1 MKMAQPG
8 VESRSRNFIDW
19 TQIDEILL
27 DLDGT
32 LLDLNFDL
40 HFWLEYLPIIY
51 SEKHKVRIDDAK
63 NILYKIL
70 DAEIGTLNWY
80 CLDFWRN
87 KLDLDIVQL
96 KRNVSHL
103 IQVHP
108 NVDEFLTQV
117 KLINKKIYLVT
128 NAHRKT
134 IKLKMQATKIE
145 HYFDDIISSHDF
157 GFAKQQQH
165 FWHELTRNIGLK
177 KERAIFFDDSQD
189 VLHAARKF
197 NISQIIAISKPSSK
211 LDAKEV
217 FGFINIEN
225 FSQIMPIDSD

>member
-1 MKMAQPG
+1 MAQPG

-51 SEKHKVRIDDAK
+51 SEKHKIRIEDAK
-63 NILYKIL
+63 NILLKML

-108 NVDEFLTQV
+108 NVDEFLTQA

-157 GFAKQQQH
+157 GFAKQEQH
-165 FWHELTRNIGLK
+165 FWHELTRNIGLI
-177 KERAIFFDDSQD
+177 KERAIFFDDSKD

-197 NISQIIAISKPSSK
+197 NIGQIIAISKPSSK
-211 LDAKEV
+211 LDAKELS
-217 FGFINIEN
+217 GFINIEN
-225 FSQIMPIDSD
+225 FSQVMPIDSD

>member
-1 MKMAQPG
+1 MAQPG
-8 VESRSRNFIDW
+8 VESRSRNLIDW

-51 SEKHKVRIDDAK
+51 SEKHKIRIEDAK
-63 NILYKIL
+63 NILLKML

-108 NVDEFLTQV
+108 NVDEFLTQA

-157 GFAKQQQH
+157 GFAKQEQH
-165 FWHELTRNIGLK
+165 FWHELTRNIGLI
-177 KERAIFFDDSQD
+177 KERAIFFDDSKD

-197 NISQIIAISKPSSK
+197 NIGQIIAISKPSSK
-211 LDAKEV
+211 LDAKELS
-217 FGFINIEN
+217 GFINIEN
-225 FSQIMPIDSD
+225 FSQVMPIDSD

>member
-8 VESRSRNFIDW
+8 AENSSRNFIDW
-19 TQIDEILL
+19 TQIDDILL

-51 SEKHKVRIDDAK
+51 SEKHKVRIEDAK
-63 NILYKIL
+63 DILLKML
-70 DAEIGTLNWY
+70 NAEIGTLNWY
-80 CLDFWRN
+80 CLDFWEN

-103 IQVHP
+103 IRAHP
-108 NVDEFLTQV
+108 NVDKFLTQV
-117 KLINKKIYLVT
+117 KLKNKKIYLVT

-134 IKLKMQATKIE
+134 ITLKMQATKIE
-145 HYFDDIISSHDF
+145 HYFDGIISSHDF
-157 GFAKQQQH
+157 GVAKQEQH

-177 KERAIFFDDSQD
+177 KERTIFFDDSQD

-197 NISQIIAISKPSSK
+197 NIGQIIAISKPSSK

-217 FGFINIEN
+217 SGFINIEN
-225 FSQIMPIDSD
+225 FSQVMPIDSN

>member
-1 MKMAQPG
+1 MAQPG

-51 SEKHKVRIDDAK
+51 SEKHKVRIEDAK
-63 NILYKIL
+63 NILLKML

-108 NVDEFLTQV
+108 NVVEFLTKA

-157 GFAKQQQH
+157 GFAKQEQH

-197 NISQIIAISKPSSK
+197 NIGQIIAISKPSSK

-217 FGFINIEN
+217 PGFINIEN
-225 FSQIMPIDSD
+225 FSQAMPVDID

>member
-1 MKMAQPG
+1 MAQSG
-8 VESRSRNFIDW
+8 VESRSRNLIDW

-51 SEKHKVRIDDAK
+51 SEKHKIRIEDAK
-63 NILYKIL
+63 NTLLKML

-108 NVDEFLTQV
+108 NVDEFLTQA

-157 GFAKQQQH
+157 GFAKQEQH
-165 FWHELTRNIGLK
+165 FWHELTRNIGLI
-177 KERAIFFDDSQD
+177 KERAIFFDDSKD
-189 VLHAARKF
+189 VLNAARKF
-197 NISQIIAISKPSSK
+197 NIGQIIAISKPSSK

-217 FGFINIEN
+217 SGFINIEN
-225 FSQIMPIDSD
+225 FSQVMPIDSD

>member
-1 MKMAQPG
+1 MKMAQSG
-8 VESRSRNFIDW
+8 VESRSRNLIDW

-51 SEKHKVRIDDAK
+51 SEKHKIRIEDAK
-63 NILYKIL
+63 NTLLKML

-108 NVDEFLTQV
+108 NVVEFLTKA

-157 GFAKQQQH
+157 GFAKQEQH
-165 FWHELTRNIGLK
+165 FWHELTRNIGLI
-177 KERAIFFDDSQD
+177 KERAIFFDDSKD

-197 NISQIIAISKPSSK
+197 NIGQIIAISKPSSK
-211 LDAKEV
+211 LDAKELS
-217 FGFINIEN
+217 GFINIEN
-225 FSQIMPIDSD
+225 FSQVMPIDSD

>member
-1 MKMAQPG
+1 MAQPG
-8 VESRSRNFIDW
+8 VESSSRNLIDW
-19 TQIDEILL
+19 TKIDEILL

-51 SEKHKVRIDDAK
+51 SEKHKIRIEDAK
-63 NILYKIL
+63 NILLKML

-108 NVDEFLTQV
+108 NVDEFLTQA

-157 GFAKQQQH
+157 GFAKQEQH
-165 FWHELTRNIGLK
+165 FWHELTRNIGLI
-177 KERAIFFDDSQD
+177 KERAIFFDDSKD

-197 NISQIIAISKPSSK
+197 NIGQIIAISKPSSK
-211 LDAKEV
+211 LDAKELS
-217 FGFINIEN
+217 GFINIEN
-225 FSQIMPIDSD
+225 FSQVMPIDSD

>member
-1 MKMAQPG
+1 MAQSG
-8 VESRSRNFIDW
+8 VESRSRNLIDW

-51 SEKHKVRIDDAK
+51 SEKHKIRIEDAK
-63 NILYKIL
+63 NTLLKML

-157 GFAKQQQH
+157 GFAKQEQH
-165 FWHELTRNIGLK
+165 FWHELTRNIGLI
-177 KERAIFFDDSQD
+177 KERAIFFDDSKD

-197 NISQIIAISKPSSK
+197 NIGQIIAISKPSSK
-211 LDAKEV
+211 LDAKELS
-217 FGFINIEN
+217 GFINIEN
-225 FSQIMPIDSD
+225 FSQVMPIDSD

>member
-1 MKMAQPG
+1 MKMAQSG
-8 VESRSRNFIDW
+8 VESRSRNLIDW

-51 SEKHKVRIDDAK
+51 SEKHKIRIEDAK
-63 NILYKIL
+63 NTLLKML

-108 NVDEFLTQV
+108 NVDEFLTQA

-145 HYFDDIISSHDF
+145 QYFDDIISSHDF
-157 GFAKQQQH
+157 GFAKQEQH
-165 FWHELTRNIGLK
+165 FWHELTRNIGLI
-177 KERAIFFDDSQD
+177 KERAIFFDDSKD

-197 NISQIIAISKPSSK
+197 NIGQIIAISKPSSK

-217 FGFINIEN
+217 SGFINIEN
-225 FSQIMPIDSD
+225 FSQVMPIYSD

>member
-1 MKMAQPG
+1 MAQSG
-8 VESRSRNFIDW
+8 VESRSRNLIDW

-51 SEKHKVRIDDAK
+51 SEKHKIRIEDAK
-63 NILYKIL
+63 NTLLKML

-108 NVDEFLTQV
+108 NVVEFLTKA

-157 GFAKQQQH
+157 GFAKQEQH
-165 FWHELTRNIGLK
+165 FWHELTRNIGLI
-177 KERAIFFDDSQD
+177 KERAIFFDDSKD

-197 NISQIIAISKPSSK
+197 NIGQIIAISKPSSK

-217 FGFINIEN
+217 SGFINIEN
-225 FSQIMPIDSD
+225 FSQVMPIDSD

>member
-1 MKMAQPG
+1 MAQSG
-8 VESRSRNFIDW
+8 VESRSRNLIDW

-51 SEKHKVRIDDAK
+51 SEKHKIRIEDAK
-63 NILYKIL
+63 NTLLKML

-108 NVDEFLTQV
+108 NVDEFLAQV

-157 GFAKQQQH
+157 GFAKQEQH
-165 FWHELTRNIGLK
+165 FWHELTRNIGLI
-177 KERAIFFDDSQD
+177 KERAIFFDDSKD

-197 NISQIIAISKPSSK
+197 NIGQIIAISKPSSK

-217 FGFINIEN
+217 SGFINIEN
-225 FSQIMPIDSD
+225 FSQVMPIDSD

>member
-1 MKMAQPG
+1 MAQSG
-8 VESRSRNFIDW
+8 VESRSRNLIDW

-51 SEKHKVRIDDAK
+51 SEKHKIRIEDAK
-63 NILYKIL
+63 NTLLKML

-108 NVDEFLTQV
+108 NVVEFLTKA

-157 GFAKQQQH
+157 GFAKQEQH
-165 FWHELTRNIGLK
+165 FWHELTRNIGLI
-177 KERAIFFDDSQD
+177 KERAIFFDDSKD
-189 VLHAARKF
+189 VLNAARKF
-197 NISQIIAISKPSSK
+197 NIGQIIAISKPSSK

-217 FGFINIEN
+217 SGFINIEN
-225 FSQIMPIDSD
+225 FSQVMPIYSD

>member
-1 MKMAQPG
+1 MVQPG

-51 SEKHKVRIDDAK
+51 SEKHKVRIEDAK
-63 NILYKIL
+63 NILQKIL
-70 DAEIGTLNWY
+70 NAEIGTLNWY

-145 HYFDDIISSHDF
+145 HYFDNIISSHDF

-189 VLHAARKF
+189 VLNAARKY
-197 NISQIIAISKPSSK
+197 NIRQIIAISKPSSK
-211 LDAKEV
+211 LAAKEV
-217 FGFINIEN
+217 SGFINIEN
-225 FSQIMPIDSD
+225 FSQAMPIGNV

>member
-1 MKMAQPG
+1 MAQSG
-8 VESRSRNFIDW
+8 VESRSRNLIDW

-51 SEKHKVRIDDAK
+51 SEKHKIRIEDAK
-63 NILYKIL
+63 NTLLKML

-108 NVDEFLTQV
+108 NVDEFLTQA

-145 HYFDDIISSHDF
+145 QYFDDIISSHDF
-157 GFAKQQQH
+157 GFAKQEQH
-165 FWHELTRNIGLK
+165 FWHELTRNIGLI
-177 KERAIFFDDSQD
+177 KERAIFFDDSKD
-189 VLHAARKF
+189 VLNAARKF
-197 NISQIIAISKPSSK
+197 NIGQIIAISKPSSK

-217 FGFINIEN
+217 SGFINIEN
-225 FSQIMPIDSD
+225 FSQVMPIDSD

>member
-1 MKMAQPG
+1 MAQPG
-8 VESRSRNFIDW
+8 VESSSRNLIDW
-19 TQIDEILL
+19 TKIDEILL

-51 SEKHKVRIDDAK
+51 SEKHKVRIGDAK
-63 NILYKIL
+63 DILLKML
-70 DAEIGTLNWY
+70 DTEIGTLNWY
-80 CLDFWRN
+80 CLDFWSN

-108 NVDEFLTQV
+108 NVDEFLTQA
-117 KLINKKIYLVT
+117 KLMNKKIYLVT

-134 IKLKMQATKIE
+134 INLKMQATKIE
-145 HYFDDIISSHDF
+145 QYFDDIISSHDF
-157 GFAKQQQH
+157 GFAKQEQH
-165 FWHELTRNIGLK
+165 FWHELTRNIGLI
-177 KERAIFFDDSQD
+177 KERAIFFDDSKD

-197 NISQIIAISKPSSK
+197 NIGQIIAISKPSSK
-211 LDAKEV
+211 LDAKELS
-217 FGFINIEN
+217 GFINIEN
-225 FSQIMPIDSD
+225 FSQVMPIDSD

>member
-1 MKMAQPG
+1 MVQPG

-51 SEKHKVRIDDAK
+51 SEKHKVRIEDAK
-63 NILYKIL
+63 NILQKIL

-108 NVDEFLTQV
+108 NVVEFLTKA

-157 GFAKQQQH
+157 GFAKQEQH
-165 FWHELTRNIGLK
+165 FWHELTRNIGLI
-177 KERAIFFDDSQD
+177 KERAIFFDDSKD

-197 NISQIIAISKPSSK
+197 NIGQIIAISKPSSK

-217 FGFINIEN
+217 SGFINIEN
-225 FSQIMPIDSD
+225 FSQVMPIDSD

>member
-1 MKMAQPG
+1 MAQPG

-51 SEKHKVRIDDAK
+51 SEKHKVRIEDAK
-63 NILYKIL
+63 NILQKIL

-108 NVDEFLTQV
+108 NVDEFLTQA

-157 GFAKQQQH
+157 GFAKQEQH
-165 FWHELTRNIGLK
+165 FWHELTRNIGLI
-177 KERAIFFDDSQD
+177 KERAIFFDDSKD
-189 VLHAARKF
+189 VLNAARKF
-197 NISQIIAISKPSSK
+197 NIGQIIAISKPSSK

-217 FGFINIEN
+217 SGFINIEN
-225 FSQIMPIDSD
+225 FSQVMPIYSD

>member
-1 MKMAQPG
+1 MARPG
-8 VESRSRNFIDW
+8 VESRSSNSIDW
-19 TQIDEILL
+19 NQIDEILL

-51 SEKHKVRIDDAK
+51 SEKHKVRIEDAK
-63 NILYKIL
+63 NMLLKML

-80 CLDFWRN
+80 CLDFWSN

-108 NVDEFLTQV
+108 NVDEFLTQA
-117 KLINKKIYLVT
+117 KLMNKKIYLVT

-134 IKLKMQATKIE
+134 INLKMQATKIE
-145 HYFDDIISSHDF
+145 HYFDAIISSHDL

-165 FWHELTRNIGLK
+165 FWHELARNIGLK

-189 VLHAARKF
+189 VLNAARKF
-197 NISQIIAISKPSSK
+197 NIGQIIAISKPSSK
-211 LDAKEV
+211 LAAKEV
-217 FGFINIEN
+217 SGFINIEN
-225 FSQIMPIDSD
+225 FSQAMPIGNV

>member
-1 MKMAQPG
+1 MKMAQSG
-8 VESRSRNFIDW
+8 VESRSRNLIDW

-51 SEKHKVRIDDAK
+51 SEKHKIRIEDAK
-63 NILYKIL
+63 NTLLKML

-108 NVDEFLTQV
+108 NVDEFLTQA

-157 GFAKQQQH
+157 GFAKQEQH
-165 FWHELTRNIGLK
+165 FWHELTRNIGLI
-177 KERAIFFDDSQD
+177 KERAIFFDDSKD

-197 NISQIIAISKPSSK
+197 NIGQIIAISKPSSK

-217 FGFINIEN
+217 SGFINIEN
-225 FSQIMPIDSD
+225 FSQVMPIDSD

>member
-1 MKMAQPG
+1 MAQSG
-8 VESRSRNFIDW
+8 VESRSRNLIDW

-51 SEKHKVRIDDAK
+51 SEKHKIRIEDAK
-63 NILYKIL
+63 NTLLKML

-108 NVDEFLTQV
+108 NVVEFLTKA

-157 GFAKQQQH
+157 GFAKQEQH
-165 FWHELTRNIGLK
+165 FWHELTRNIGLI
-177 KERAIFFDDSQD
+177 KERAIFFDDSKD

-197 NISQIIAISKPSSK
+197 NIGQIIAISKPSSK
-211 LDAKEV
+211 LDAKELS
-217 FGFINIEN
+217 GFINIEN
-225 FSQIMPIDSD
+225 FSQVMPIDSD

>member
-1 MKMAQPG
+1 MVQPG

-51 SEKHKVRIDDAK
+51 SEKHKVRIEDAK
-63 NILYKIL
+63 NILQKIL

-108 NVDEFLTQV
+108 NVDEFLTQA

-157 GFAKQQQH
+157 GFAKQEQH

-197 NISQIIAISKPSSK
+197 NIGQIIAISKPSSK

-217 FGFINIEN
+217 SGFINIEN
-225 FSQIMPIDSD
+225 FSQVMPIDSD

>member
-1 MKMAQPG
+1 MAQSG
-8 VESRSRNFIDW
+8 VESRSRNLIDW

-51 SEKHKVRIDDAK
+51 SEKHKIRIEDAK
-63 NILYKIL
+63 NILLKML

-108 NVDEFLTQV
+108 NVDEFLTQA

-157 GFAKQQQH
+157 GFAKQEQH
-165 FWHELTRNIGLK
+165 FWHELTRNIGLI
-177 KERAIFFDDSQD
+177 KERAIFFDDSKD
-189 VLHAARKF
+189 VLNAARKF
-197 NISQIIAISKPSSK
+197 NIGQIIAISKPSSK

-217 FGFINIEN
+217 SGFINIEN
-225 FSQIMPIDSD
+225 FSQVMPIDSD

>member
-1 MKMAQPG
+1 MAQSG
-8 VESRSRNFIDW
+8 VESRSRNLIDW

-51 SEKHKVRIDDAK
+51 SEKHKIRIEDAK
-63 NILYKIL
+63 NTLLKML

-108 NVDEFLTQV
+108 NVVEFLTKA

-157 GFAKQQQH
+157 GFAKQEQH
-165 FWHELTRNIGLK
+165 FWHELTQNIGLI
-177 KERAIFFDDSQD
+177 KERAIFFDDSKD

-197 NISQIIAISKPSSK
+197 NIGQIIAISKPSSK

-217 FGFINIEN
+217 SGFINIEN
-225 FSQIMPIDSD
+225 FSQVMPIDSD

>member
-1 MKMAQPG
+1 MKMAQSG
-8 VESRSRNFIDW
+8 VESRSRNLIDW

-51 SEKHKVRIDDAK
+51 SEKHKIRIEDAK
-63 NILYKIL
+63 NTLLKML

-108 NVDEFLTQV
+108 NVVEFLTKA

-145 HYFDDIISSHDF
+145 QYFDDIISSHDF
-157 GFAKQQQH
+157 GFAKQEQH
-165 FWHELTRNIGLK
+165 FWHELTRNIGLI
-177 KERAIFFDDSQD
+177 KERAIFFDDSKD

-197 NISQIIAISKPSSK
+197 NIGQIIAISKPSSK

-217 FGFINIEN
+217 SGFINIEN
-225 FSQIMPIDSD
+225 FSQVMPIDSD

>member
-1 MKMAQPG
+1 MAQPG
-8 VESRSRNFIDW
+8 VESSSRNLIDW
-19 TQIDEILL
+19 TKIDEILL

-51 SEKHKVRIDDAK
+51 SEKHKIRIEDAK
-63 NILYKIL
+63 NTLLKML

-108 NVDEFLTQV
+108 NVDEFLTQA

-157 GFAKQQQH
+157 GFAKQEQH
-165 FWHELTRNIGLK
+165 FWHELTRNIGLI
-177 KERAIFFDDSQD
+177 KERAIFFDDSKD

-197 NISQIIAISKPSSK
+197 NIGQIIAISKPSSK

-217 FGFINIEN
+217 SGFINIEN
-225 FSQIMPIDSD
+225 FSQVMPIDSD

>member
-1 MKMAQPG
+1 MKMVQPG

-51 SEKHKVRIDDAK
+51 SEKHKVRIEDAK
-63 NILYKIL
+63 NILQKIL

-108 NVDEFLTQV
+108 NVDEFLTQA

-157 GFAKQQQH
+157 GFAKQEQH
-165 FWHELTRNIGLK
+165 FWHELTRNIGLI
-177 KERAIFFDDSQD
+177 KERAIFFDDSKD

-197 NISQIIAISKPSSK
+197 NIGQIIAISKPSSK
-211 LDAKEV
+211 LDAKELS
-217 FGFINIEN
+217 GFINIEN
-225 FSQIMPIDSD
+225 FSQVMPIDSD

>member
-1 MKMAQPG
+1 MAQSG
-8 VESRSRNFIDW
+8 VESRSRNLIDW

-51 SEKHKVRIDDAK
+51 SEKHKIRIEDAK
-63 NILYKIL
+63 NTLLKML

-108 NVDEFLTQV
+108 NVVEFLTKA

-157 GFAKQQQH
+157 GFAKQEQH

-197 NISQIIAISKPSSK
+197 NIGQIIAISKPSSK

-217 FGFINIEN
+217 SGFINIEN
-225 FSQIMPIDSD
+225 FSQAMPIDID

>member
-1 MKMAQPG
+1 MAQSG
-8 VESRSRNFIDW
+8 VESRSRNLIDW

-51 SEKHKVRIDDAK
+51 SEKHKIRIEDAK
-63 NILYKIL
+63 NILLKML

-108 NVDEFLTQV
+108 NVDEFLTQA

-157 GFAKQQQH
+157 GFAKQEQH
-165 FWHELTRNIGLK
+165 FWHELTRNIGLI
-177 KERAIFFDDSQD
+177 KERAIFFDDSKD

-197 NISQIIAISKPSSK
+197 NIGQIIAISKPSSK
-211 LDAKEV
+211 LDAKELS
-217 FGFINIEN
+217 GFINIEN
-225 FSQIMPIDSD
+225 FSQVMPIDSD

>member
-63 NILYKIL
+63 NILHKIL

-108 NVDEFLTQV
+108 NVDEFLAQV
-117 KLINKKIYLVT
+117 KSTNKKIYLVT

-157 GFAKQQQH
+157 GFAKQEQH

-197 NISQIIAISKPSSK
+197 NIGQIIAISKPSSK

-217 FGFINIEN
+217 PGFINIEN
-225 FSQIMPIDSD
+225 FSQAMPVDID

>member
-1 MKMAQPG
+1 MAQSG
-8 VESRSRNFIDW
+8 VESRSRNLIDW

-51 SEKHKVRIDDAK
+51 SEKHKVRIEDAK
-63 NILYKIL
+63 NILQKIL

-117 KLINKKIYLVT
+117 KLTNKKIYLVT

-145 HYFDDIISSHDF
+145 QYFDDIISSHDF
-157 GFAKQQQH
+157 GFAKQEQH
-165 FWHELTRNIGLK
+165 FWHELTRNIGLI
-177 KERAIFFDDSQD
+177 KERAIFFDDSKD

-197 NISQIIAISKPSSK
+197 NIGQIIAISKPSSK

-217 FGFINIEN
+217 SGFINIEN
-225 FSQIMPIDSD
+225 FSQVMPIDSD

>member
-1 MKMAQPG
+1 MAQPG
-8 VESRSRNFIDW
+8 VESSSRNLIDW
-19 TQIDEILL
+19 TKIDEILL

-51 SEKHKVRIDDAK
+51 SEKHKVRIEDAK
-63 NILYKIL
+63 NILLKML

-80 CLDFWRN
+80 CLDFWNN

-108 NVDEFLTQV
+108 NVDEFLTQI
-117 KLINKKIYLVT
+117 KLMNKKIYLVT

-157 GFAKQQQH
+157 GFAKQEQH
-165 FWHELTRNIGLK
+165 FWHELTRNIGLI
-177 KERAIFFDDSQD
+177 KERAIFFDDSKD

-197 NISQIIAISKPSSK
+197 NIGQIIAISKPSSK

-217 FGFINIEN
+217 SGFINIEN
-225 FSQIMPIDSD
+225 FSQVMPIDSD

>member
-1 MKMAQPG
+1 MAQPG

-51 SEKHKVRIDDAK
+51 SEKHKVRIEDAK
-63 NILYKIL
+63 NILLKML

-108 NVDEFLTQV
+108 NVVEFLTKA

-157 GFAKQQQH
+157 GFAKQEQH
-165 FWHELTRNIGLK
+165 FWHELTRNIGLI
-177 KERAIFFDDSQD
+177 KERAIFFDDSKD

-197 NISQIIAISKPSSK
+197 NIGQIIAISKPSSK

-217 FGFINIEN
+217 SGFINIEN
-225 FSQIMPIDSD
+225 FSQVMPIYSD

>member
-1 MKMAQPG
+1 MAQPG
-8 VESRSRNFIDW
+8 VESSSKNLIDW
-19 TQIDEILL
+19 NQIDEILL

-51 SEKHKVRIDDAK
+51 SEKHKVRIEDAK
-63 NILYKIL
+63 NILLKML

-80 CLDFWRN
+80 CLDFWNN

-108 NVDEFLTQV
+108 NVDEFLTQI
-117 KLINKKIYLVT
+117 KLMNKKIYLVT
-128 NAHRKT
+128 NAHRET

-145 HYFDDIISSHDF
+145 HYFDNIISSHDF

-189 VLHAARKF
+189 VLNAARKY
-197 NISQIIAISKPSSK
+197 NIRQIIAISKPSSK
-211 LDAKEV
+211 LAAKEV
-217 FGFINIEN
+217 SGFINIEN
-225 FSQIMPIDSD
+225 FSQVMPIDSD